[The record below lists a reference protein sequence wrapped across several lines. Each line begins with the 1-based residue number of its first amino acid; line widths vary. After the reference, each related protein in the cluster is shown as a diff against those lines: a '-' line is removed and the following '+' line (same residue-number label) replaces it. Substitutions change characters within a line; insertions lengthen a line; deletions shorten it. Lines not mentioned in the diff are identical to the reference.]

1 MAYKETDF
9 TIDRQR
15 QQTMAV
21 VHFVMQ
27 AIGKHIPDDGSSRK
41 HATYDL
47 FDALD
52 KAGVEIITAEHRVAT
67 GLPPRGPKGWTNQ
80 ELQIME
86 AKRMQAML
94 APMPSFIMTT
104 PRS

>member
-21 VHFVMQ
+21 VHFVMETVNKY
-27 AIGKHIPDDGSSRK
+27 ISPDDRE
-41 HATYDL
+41 HAHHEL
-47 FDALD
+47 FEALD
-52 KAGVEIITAEHRVAT
+52 KAGVDIITAEHRAAA
-67 GLPPRGPKGWTNQ
+67 GLPPRSPKGWTRD
-80 ELQIME
+80 ELHIME
-86 AKRMQAML
+86 AKRIEALL
-94 APMPSFIMTT
+94 APRPPLIVTV